1 MQDKLKFNMEN
12 KPDSISTE
20 KTRNIGVI
28 AHIDAGKTTTSERI
42 LFYTGV
48 SHKIGEVHEG
58 AAVMDWMDQERER
71 GITITSAA
79 TTCFWTPSYRNG
91 DKNYEHRINLIDTP
105 GHIDFTVE
113 VKRSLR
119 VLDGAVVVFDGV
131 SGVEPQSET
140 NWRYADE
147 YKVPRICF
155 INKLDRAG
163 ASFEK
168 SFESIKS
175 RLSPNAV
182 AFQVPIGAEEQ
193 FEGIID
199 VLEMKAYNFEGDRGE
214 KIVEIPIPT
223 NLKEEVLSKRAIL
236 IEKIVEN
243 DDKLMSDYLDGKEI
257 SIPILKKLLRKCVL
271 DLLIIPV
278 LCGSAY
284 KNKGVQLVL
293 DAVVDYLPAPTD
305 LPPVK
310 GINPKTGD
318 DILRQPSEN
327 EPFSALAFKIAAD
340 PFVGTLTFFRVYSGV
355 LTRGTYI
362 LNATKGEEERIG
374 RILRMHA
381 NSREELE
388 ELRAG
393 HIGALVGLKNTT
405 TGNTLCDISAPIVL
419 ESIDFPEPVIFQKIV
434 PNSKADQEKMGVA
447 LRRLADEDPTFR
459 VSGDPDTGET
469 IIAGMGEL
477 HLEVLVERM
486 KREFAV
492 GASAGRPQVAYKE
505 TITSF
510 TESEGKYIKQSGGR
524 GQYGHVRLK
533 IEPLQRGQGFEFVDA
548 IKGGVVPRE
557 YIPAVEKGVKEFL
570 SKGVVAGFPVVDIKV
585 TLYDGSYH
593 DVDSSEIAFKIAA
606 SMGVQDGCKNAKPVI
621 LEPIMKVQVTVA
633 PEFMGD
639 ITGDVASKRGRIES
653 IDDRINSKVIN
664 STVPLSEMFGYATK
678 LRSMTQGRG
687 SFTMEFS
694 HYEIASKNIEEAI
707 IAGKK

>member
-1 MQDKLKFNMEN
+1 ML
-12 KPDSISTE
+12 
-20 KTRNIGVI
+20 G
-28 AHIDAGKTTTSERI
+28 
-42 LFYTGV
+42 L
-48 SHKIGEVHEG
+48 
-58 AAVMDWMDQERER
+58 
-71 GITITSAA
+71 TIT
-79 TTCFWTPSYRNG
+79 P
-91 DKNYEHRINLIDTP
+91 
-105 GHIDFTVE
+105 
-113 VKRSLR
+113 
-119 VLDGAVVVFDGV
+119 VF
-131 SGVEPQSET
+131 
-140 NWRYADE
+140 
-147 YKVPRICF
+147 
-155 INKLDRAG
+155 
-163 ASFEK
+163 
-168 SFESIKS
+168 
-175 RLSPNAV
+175 
-182 AFQVPIGAEEQ
+182 
-193 FEGIID
+193 
-199 VLEMKAYNFEGDRGE
+199 
-214 KIVEIPIPT
+214 
-223 NLKEEVLSKRAIL
+223 
-236 IEKIVEN
+236 
-243 DDKLMSDYLDGKEI
+243 
-257 SIPILKKLLRKCVL
+257 
-271 DLLIIPV
+271 
-278 LCGSAY
+278 CGSAY